1 MRQKYYLI
9 FCCSG
14 KIKYYTVPPEV
25 DESNVHISSEIVT
38 DIAKEFNIEEF
49 ENMETE
55 ILNNIE
61 KECGTIKNS
70 FVVES
75 SGPVEAIENMEQDEE
90 ESDLVRKILCYGEC
104 RIHFCYFCIAW

>member
-1 MRQKYYLI
+1 M

-25 DESNVHISSEIVT
+25 DESSAHISSEIVNE
-38 DIAKEFNIEEF
+38 IAKEFNIEEF
-49 ENMETE
+49 ESMETE

-61 KECGTIKNS
+61 KECGIIKNS

-75 SGPVEAIENMEQDEE
+75 SGPVEAVEEMEEDKQ
-90 ESDLVRKILCYGEC
+90 ESELVKRLL
-104 RIHFCYFCIAW
+104 